1 MSVGVGC
8 AVEGAM
14 WCVGLVAVGVVCVW
28 WVLRGVWGLLVGI
41 VLAVCSVCGCG
52 TC

>member
-1 MSVGVGC
+1 MGVVCGDRG
-8 AVEGAM
+8 AV
-14 WCVGLVAVGVVCVW
+14 WYVRLVAVGVVCVW

-41 VLAVCSVCGCG
+41 VLVVCSVCGCG